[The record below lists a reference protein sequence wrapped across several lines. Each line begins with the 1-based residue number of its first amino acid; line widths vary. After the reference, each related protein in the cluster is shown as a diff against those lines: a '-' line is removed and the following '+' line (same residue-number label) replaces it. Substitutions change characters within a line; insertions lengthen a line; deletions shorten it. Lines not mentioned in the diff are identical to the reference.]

1 MTRPACTERRALTL
15 LLAVSALLAACG
27 RAEDLRP
34 NVVVVTFDTTR
45 FDHTSVAGYARD
57 TTPHLA
63 ALAADGASF
72 RTAYAPTS
80 TTGPSHASLF
90 TGQTPLRHGVTKNG
104 LPVPDAADTMAERF
118 AAAGYSTAAFV
129 SSYVVSRRFAFD
141 QGFATFDDEFD
152 RATSTF
158 EEKFWEGTELEGGFD
173 RRADETTRR
182 AVAWLDAHAKRAPF
196 FLFVHYFDPHA
207 PYVPPAAWSD
217 RFPPPAGGDALARD
231 VAHYDAEIAFT
242 DAALGD
248 LVGALERLGQT
259 PRTLVVVTADHGEGL
274 MEHGHMEHGVS
285 VYEEQVRIPL
295 VLRWPG
301 RVAPGRAF
309 DAPVSLADVAPTVY
323 ELLGLPADGSAFEGR
338 SLVRA
343 LAAGNEPEPAPVVL
357 YRRHFAGEQRHETW
371 VIGEKFG
378 VRDGR
383 WKYVDGP
390 EEKTRELFDLEADP
404 KEQTNRFGQAPKE
417 TDALAAHVEAWRAG
431 RSGPAGQKL
440 DITPEERERLR
451 ALGYTE

>member
-1 MTRPACTERRALTL
+1 VTRPARAERFALAL
-15 LLAVSALLAACG
+15 LLAAAALLAACG
-27 RAEDLRP
+27 EPDLRP

-45 FDHTSVAGYARD
+45 FDHTSLAGYARD

-63 ALAADGASF
+63 ALAAGGASF

-90 TGQTPLRHGVTKNG
+90 TGETPLRHGVTKNG

-118 AAAGYSTAAFV
+118 AAAGYATAAFV

-158 EEKFWEGTELEGGFD
+158 TEKFWEGTELAGGFD

-182 AVAWLDAHAKRAPF
+182 AVAWLDAHARRGPF

-207 PYVPPAAWSD
+207 PYVPPAAWSG
-217 RFPPPAGGDALARD
+217 RFPPPEGGDALARD

-242 DAALGD
+242 DAALGE
-248 LVGALERLGQT
+248 LLAALERLGQT

-301 RVAPGRAF
+301 KVAAARAL
-309 DAPVSLADVAPTVY
+309 DAPVSLVDVAPTVY
-323 ELLGLPADGSAFEGR
+323 ELLGLPTDGAAFEGR

-343 LAAGNEPEPAPVVL
+343 LASGGEPDAAPVFL
-357 YRRHFAGEQRHETW
+357 YRRHFAGEQRDETW
-371 VIGEKFG
+371 VVGEKFG
-378 VRDGR
+378 VREGR

-390 EEKTRELFDLEADP
+390 EERTRELFDLAADP
-404 KEQTNRFGQAPKE
+404 KELTNRLGEAPRE
-417 TDALAAHVEAWRAG
+417 TDALAALVEAWRAG